1 MTCPSIKQCF
11 FFIYFLILNVY
22 DTMSTCDE
30 LITCNINR
38 FTNITLFDEM
48 ISNFW
53 ILITAW
59 LQYTFD
65 VIGFFLSAMPLW
77 WILKGRKKWKERYAE
92 FIRNYSAHLPVM
104 IGDFSKEANRQHFS
118 LKSLLS
124 TLRSFAVIRERPIRW
139 ATTLLLIFL
148 NFCFYLLNVVYLFV
162 CWVCFGLFH
171 ECSAMLCA

>member
-1 MTCPSIKQCF
+1 MLRKKWWIRTQSQHIPHERHITHANTHCNKCMFEPSNQKRYMTCPSIKQCF
-11 FFIYFLILNVY
+11 FCIYFLILNVY
-22 DTMSTCDE
+22 DTINTRDE
-30 LITCNINR
+30 IITCNINR

-104 IGDFSKEANRQHFS
+104 IGDFSKEANR
-118 LKSLLS
+118 
-124 TLRSFAVIRERPIRW
+124 
-139 ATTLLLIFL
+139 
-148 NFCFYLLNVVYLFV
+148 
-162 CWVCFGLFH
+162 
-171 ECSAMLCA
+171 